1 MVNLVAIPFYSIMNF
16 GLFYSLIHGR
26 GTTLLRVGSRA
37 WAARDNEVEGLIENT
52 SLGSFYRTS

>member
-26 GTTLLRVGSRA
+26 GTILLRVGSKA
-37 WAARDNEVEGLIENT
+37 WAARDNEVEGLRIPH
-52 SLGSFYRTS
+52 